1 MVNGI
6 DGHVLGA
13 DEVMVECQ
21 DMMLL
26 WHHNVLG
33 GRVVCGVVSS

>member
-13 DEVMVECQ
+13 GGVMVECQ
-21 DMMLL
+21 DMML
-26 WHHNVLG
+26 
-33 GRVVCGVVSS
+33 S